1 MKRFFLS
8 LLAAILL
15 IPVGSADASEDVLRV
30 GMEVNYAPYNFS
42 ETNDENGGYPV
53 ANSPG
58 EYANGY
64 DVRFAEKLQNI

>member
-15 IPVGSADASEDVLRV
+15 IPVGNAHASEDVLRV

-42 ETNDENGGYPV
+42 EVNDKNGGYPV

-58 EYANGY
+58 
-64 DVRFAEKLQNI
+64 